1 MDEAP
6 ILTLIRRRSQRS
18 ALPHGEGAFPAPPTK
33 REGKFAPV
41 DPAAPRPAAASEEAG
56 DDPPAAASEGSAVP
70 RPAPALEAAGG
81 DREVPHPRSRR
92 PASSSR
98 IPSAASSDAL
108 PLLDS
113 RGGEPCQVA
122 WGANSGRRR
131 EAGTWRGD
139 DASDG
144 EARGGIMGRRHC
156 ARAGV
161 GRERVNGRGRL
172 ERERMVGLTFSN
184 RWGPCVKGGI

>member
-6 ILTLIRRRSQRS
+6 FLTLIWRRSQRS
-18 ALPHGEGAFPAPPTK
+18 ALPHCEGAFPAPPTK
-33 REGKFAPV
+33 REGKFVPV
-41 DPAAPRPAAASEEAG
+41 DP
-56 DDPPAAASEGSAVP
+56 AVP

-144 EARGGIMGRRHC
+144 EARGGIMGRRHY

>member
-6 ILTLIRRRSQRS
+6 FLTLIWRRSQRS
-18 ALPHGEGAFPAPPTK
+18 ALPHCEGAFPAPPTK
-33 REGKFAPV
+33 REGKFVPV
-41 DPAAPRPAAASEEAG
+41 DP
-56 DDPPAAASEGSAVP
+56 AVP
-70 RPAPALEAAGG
+70 RPAPALEAAGA

-122 WGANSGRRR
+122 WGLNSGRRR
-131 EAGTWRGD
+131 DADAWRG

-144 EARGGIMGRRHC
+144 EVRGGLWGS
-156 ARAGV
+156 GTT
-161 GRERVNGRGRL
+161 REQG
-172 ERERMVGLTFSN
+172 S
-184 RWGPCVKGGI
+184 GGSGSTGEGG